1 VLRMVI
7 RDGMFMAGAGV
18 AVGIGGALVLT
29 RLMRNLLF
37 QITSTD
43 PLTYSAVTL
52 ILVTVALL
60 ACCIPARRAMRVEPM
75 AALRYQ

>member
-1 VLRMVI
+1 M
-7 RDGMFMAGAGV
+7 
-18 AVGIGGALVLT
+18 AVGIGGALALT
-29 RLMRNLLF
+29 RLMRSLLF

>member
-1 VLRMVI
+1 
-7 RDGMFMAGAGV
+7 MAGAGV